1 MHKKNTLSIDTDEA
15 NETPEVYTYDEP
27 VVEEQK
33 APDSSESEEETFKAA
48 PTE

>member
-1 MHKKNTLSIDTDEA
+1 MHKRNTLSIDTDEA
-15 NETPEVYTYDEP
+15 NETSEVQEYDQP

-33 APDSSESEEETFKAA
+33 AQESSESEEEPFKAA